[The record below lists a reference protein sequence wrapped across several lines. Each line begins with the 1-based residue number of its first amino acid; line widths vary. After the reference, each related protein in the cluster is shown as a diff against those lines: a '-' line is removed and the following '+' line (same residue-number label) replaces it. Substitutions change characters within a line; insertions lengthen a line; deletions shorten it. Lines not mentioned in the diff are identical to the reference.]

1 MQVSLMI
8 KLIGSCVFLVT
19 GISFT
24 FFSQPEVLSTS
35 SPGSVG
41 FSSSSSYETF
51 DGINLGLSFQYPA
64 NWIMFEAGFD
74 PVFIKDF
81 EGVVSFDI
89 VNDNDHS
96 KQGNEGILAGD
107 SGLVNPNLSIVS
119 LRSPYHNLTLTE
131 YAEIRSY
138 DFRQLFSDYYL
149 HMTKNSQSNESIDG
163 YPYWVL
169 DYSFRIDDETN
180 RYGMSILLIRGEKL
194 YEISYIADSYEE
206 FIRNLEEIRKV
217 IKTMYFVDSTNQ

>member
-74 PVFIKDF
+74 PVFMKDF

-89 VNDNDHS
+89 VNDDDHL
-96 KQGNEGILAGD
+96 KQGNGGILVGD

-119 LRSPYHNLTLTE
+119 LKSPYHNLTLKE
-131 YAEIRSY
+131 YAKIRTY

-149 HMTKNSQSNESIDG
+149 HMTENSQSNESIDG

-169 DYSFRIDDETN
+169 DYSFRIDDKTN
-180 RYGMSILLIRGEKL
+180 RYGMSILLIRGEKV

-206 FIRNLEEIRKV
+206 FIRNLAEVRKM